1 MGWLARESVNN
12 PQMTNSVSMSAALG
26 VTGYDIGLLDDAMK
40 GQFAASGT
48 DVIQANIRAAHA
60 GYSYATS
67 ELTTRPEQQLKPRGK
82 SERLLLTGNEA
93 ASTGPC

>member
-60 GYSYATS
+60 GHSYATS
-67 ELTTRPEQQLKPRGK
+67 ELTTRP
-82 SERLLLTGNEA
+82 
-93 ASTGPC
+93 